1 MYVYVGNLPAT
12 TTEKGLSIFA
22 RLPMGSRTRII
33 RKHDFRGAL
42 VHFGLIY
49 SRKDRHARKI
59 INRLD
64 GASCRGHALEVREFH
79 HRSPG
84 NDRRTLPGTASWG
97 RQERRIRDRRTL
109 TMDR

>member
-1 MYVYVGNLPAT
+1 
-12 TTEKGLSIFA
+12 
-22 RLPMGSRTRII
+22 
-33 RKHDFRGAL
+33 
-42 VHFGLIY
+42 
-49 SRKDRHARKI
+49 
-59 INRLD
+59 
-64 GASCRGHALEVREFH
+64 VREFH

>member
-33 RKHDFRGAL
+33 RKYDVRGAP

-49 SRKDRHARKI
+49 SRKDRHAQKI

-64 GASCRGHALEVREFH
+64 GTSCRGHALEAREFH

-84 NDRRTLPGTASWG
+84 NDRRTLPGKASWG
-97 RQERRIRDRRTL
+97 REERRMRDRRTF

>member
-1 MYVYVGNLPAT
+1 MYVYVGNLPAL

-33 RKHDFRGAL
+33 RKPDVRGAI

-49 SRKDRHARKI
+49 SKKDRHGQKI

-64 GASCRGHALEVREFH
+64 GASCHGHALEAREYH

-84 NDRRTLPGTASWG
+84 NDRRSAG
-97 RQERRIRDRRTL
+97 RRSGFWKGHDKRVRDRRTSHN
-109 TMDR
+109 